1 MGSFAKGAVLSAR
14 AAAVNATAVRPGF
27 ALDTPRLVPW
37 LEENV
42 PGFAGPLTIE
52 QFSGTRSSPTFLL
65 TTPGKLYVLRCKP
78 DRSLL
83 CRAHAIE
90 REVRVMR
97 VLSEAGFPVPHVYAL
112 CTQANVVGSY
122 FYIMDYAEG
131 RIFSD
136 GGLPNVSRDQRRAYQ
151 EAMAETL
158 GRLHSY
164 EPAALGLADYDS
176 PDLTIEH
183 QLARWTWQYVED
195 DSAPRVADIDFL
207 ADWLPDHLPVEQS
220 VRVVHGDY
228 RIDNIVFHP
237 DQPRVVAVLN
247 WECSTL
253 GEPMADLARNLM
265 MYRLPAVHPG
275 GLADRNIESLGIP
288 NEIDYL
294 AAYRRCADL
303 RKQSDLDFYLVY
315 NFFRMATIFHGI
327 KCQLIR
333 GNVASSRSD
342 FLIAPLEELA
352 RRGRELAERLQTGQT
367 DLK

>member
-1 MGSFAKGAVLSAR
+1 MTDLTTMGFEREAVL
-14 AAAVNATAVRPGF
+14 AVRPGDV
-27 ALDTPRLVPW
+27 LDIPGLDLW

-52 QFSGTRSSPTFLL
+52 QFSRARSNPTFRL
-65 TTPGKLYVLRCKP
+65 TTPAKRYVLRRRGDSP
-78 DRSLL
+78 VIGG
-83 CRAHAIE
+83 ANAIE

-97 VLSEAGFPVPHVYAL
+97 GLGEAGFPVPHIYAL
-112 CTQANVVGSY
+112 CTHADVAGFS

-136 GGLPNVSRDQRRAYQ
+136 GSLPNVPRDQRRAYQ

-164 EPAALGLADYDS
+164 EPAALGLADYGS
-176 PDLTIEH
+176 PDLTVGH
-183 QLARWTWQYVED
+183 QLARWIWQYVED

-207 ADWLPDHLPVEQS
+207 ANWLPDHLPVEQP
-220 VRVVHGDY
+220 VRVVHGNY

-253 GEPMADLARNLM
+253 GDPIADLACNLM
-265 MYRLPAVHPG
+265 MYRVPAVYPG
-275 GLADRNIESLGIP
+275 GLAGRNIESLGIL
-288 NEIDYL
+288 NEIEYL
-294 AAYRRCADL
+294 AAYRRRAGL
-303 RKQSDLDFYLVY
+303 SKQSDLDFYLVY

-333 GNVASSRSD
+333 GNVASNRSG